1 MAKHPYKATNRKDYA
16 KQMCWYLDREEKTR
30 FFSLLAEWLS
40 IMGSSDPKPPDELQ
54 TARQKAFQSLIGRSL
69 PTPVRNIFRM
79 KASTLFTETTAFQLG
94 QRPSMQRLPICDVQ
108 TLYGLPN
115 FVDDI
120 RQYFLKD
127 LEIYR
132 THDDLSFDTVTTW
145 SQMRIQLKDPQDADI
160 VLNPITVQAMPP
172 RRENQSTVPGRYN
185 FVLFRRGTPILSE
198 ILGQGDFGIQ
208 GKTQTHLYLLPF
220 P

>member
-1 MAKHPYKATNRKDYA
+1 
-16 KQMCWYLDREEKTR
+16 
-30 FFSLLAEWLS
+30 
-40 IMGSSDPKPPDELQ
+40 
-54 TARQKAFQSLIGRSL
+54 
-69 PTPVRNIFRM
+69 
-79 KASTLFTETTAFQLG
+79 
-94 QRPSMQRLPICDVQ
+94 MQRLPFCDIQ

-145 SQMRIQLKDPQDADI
+145 SQIRIQLKDPQDADI
-160 VLNPITVQAMPP
+160 VLDPITVQAMPP
-172 RRENQSTVPGRYN
+172 KKEGQSTVPGRYN

-198 ILGQGDFGIQ
+198 TLGQGDFGIQ
-208 GKTQTHLYLLPF
+208 GKIQIFTCSLFSSYF
-220 P
+220 FEC